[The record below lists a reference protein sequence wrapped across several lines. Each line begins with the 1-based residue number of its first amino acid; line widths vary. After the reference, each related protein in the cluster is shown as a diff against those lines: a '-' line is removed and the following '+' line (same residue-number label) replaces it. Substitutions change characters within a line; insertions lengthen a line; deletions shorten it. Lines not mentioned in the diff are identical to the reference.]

1 MIFYF
6 ILFFKCGEALS
17 VDARRVKQHYEELC
31 EDKRLSDPESHF
43 RVNVFNASLDIIINL
58 LLQRFVAL
66 RETTELFQA
75 VQPSELNSST
85 DDSLYEHV
93 QRLSVHYNGDI
104 SPRFPSA
111 GFCYYC
117 K

>member
-43 RVNVFNASLDIIINL
+43 RVNIFNANLDIIINQL
-58 LLQRFVAL
+58 
-66 RETTELFQA
+66 
-75 VQPSELNSST
+75 PLNFF
-85 DDSLYEHV
+85 
-93 QRLSVHYNGDI
+93 RLSNPQ
-104 SPRFPSA
+104 S
-111 GFCYYC
+111 
-117 K
+117 